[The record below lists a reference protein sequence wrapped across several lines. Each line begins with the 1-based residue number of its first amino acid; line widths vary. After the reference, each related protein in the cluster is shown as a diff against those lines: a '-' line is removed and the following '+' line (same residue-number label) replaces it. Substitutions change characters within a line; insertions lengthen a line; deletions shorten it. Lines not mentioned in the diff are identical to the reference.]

1 MRWKSKWVKF
11 MERERKL
18 ELREEM
24 ELHNNIEKSVH
35 GKINTPVQ
43 SETMT
48 KKEESKNKLNL
59 TDMKNYDENH
69 QRLSRVT
76 SNRKQRK
83 KKKTYA
89 EVLQIRC
96 EKEGTFVVKE
106 GINAVANNATKEI
119 DTVGKVTPDL
129 SEIYNYLLK
138 SEQNSSSPMPNLP
151 PPICTDTSTS
161 KNASNSTIESG
172 YESDVCLDDY
182 DKESRRPAV
191 STKPFQESISNKCS
205 ICTNGRV

>member
-89 EVLQIRC
+89 EVQQIRC

-151 PPICTDTSTS
+151 PPICTDTSTP
-161 KNASNSTIESG
+161 KNTSNSTIERG
-172 YESDVCLDDY
+172 CESDVCLDDY
-182 DKESRRPAV
+182 DKEIL
-191 STKPFQESISNKCS
+191 SILEGLHFPRNPVK
-205 ICTNGRV
+205 N